1 MINRNNVKCT
11 LAWPSLVD
19 EKLWTHAGPDSLRRV
34 CSWRIVE
41 MCAKS
46 FTKPDSRLTDCYG
59 CFYFTHSA
67 TVLEACA
74 KHFFFFLHNLT
85 WDIGKSGPA
94 CLLFFFVQKQT
105 IYICRDTKHHNPFFY
120 ESKLKWTV
128 SESFPDSPC
137 QCWKLTLAIRLSW
150 EQCQT
155 FVEENLKNT
164 SIVPSLGG

>member
-1 MINRNNVKCT
+1 MYSSLTFPRGWEALNARWAWFTAKGLLVENCRNVCKVIYQTWQSTDWLLWLFLFHTFSNRLGSV
-11 LAWPSLVD
+11 
-19 EKLWTHAGPDSLRRV
+19 R
-34 CSWRIVE
+34 
-41 MCAKS
+41 
-46 FTKPDSRLTDCYG
+46 
-59 CFYFTHSA
+59 
-67 TVLEACA
+67 EAL
-74 KHFFFFLHNLT
+74 FFFFLHNLT

>member
-19 EKLWTHAGPDSLRRV
+19 EKLWMHAGPDSLRRV

-59 CFYFTHSA
+59 CFYFTHLA
-67 TVLEACA
+67 TVLETCA
-74 KHFFFFLHNLT
+74 KHFFFLHNLT
-85 WDIGKSGPA
+85 WDLGKSGPA

-105 IYICRDTKHHNPFFY
+105 IYISWHKTSQSLLLWVKTEMNSERILPRF
-120 ESKLKWTV
+120 TV
-128 SESFPDSPC
+128 SVLKANASNSSELRTMSNV
-137 QCWKLTLAIRLSW
+137 
-150 EQCQT
+150 
-155 FVEENLKNT
+155 VEENLKNT